1 MQVNGRLIYRCM
13 YDCHNKYHH
22 VVWSVHEC
30 TNLEALRIE
39 KYVRMTVVLVSAEA
53 KYGQVNNIKAWYKLR
68 LMIF

>member
-1 MQVNGRLIYRCM
+1 MHAGKRSAYIQV
-13 YDCHNKYHH
+13 YDGHNKYH

-30 TNLEALRIE
+30 TNLEALRSKE
-39 KYVRMTVVLVSAEA
+39 YVRTTVVLVSAEA